1 MPLPPFAL
9 LLTDGRESIAV
20 GVAQDSLEAFF
31 DKAYG
36 GAARSPSADAALM
49 RFLAC
54 AAMPFCPEPSLANCP
69 GAADACAFKAKT
81 DCLIARASEAALI
94 LNGLL
99 GCVCCPTEKAG
110 ALQEEKLLALAFG
123 NAQSKA
129 PIFFKKAAR
138 SDKS

>member
-1 MPLPPFAL
+1 MPLRPFAL

-31 DKAYG
+31 DKAYRD
-36 GAARSPSADAALM
+36 APRSPAADAALM

-54 AAMPFCPEPSLANCP
+54 AAMPFCPEPALAGGQ
-69 GAADACAFKAKT
+69 GAGEPCAFKAKT
-81 DCLIARASEAALI
+81 DCLLARASEAARI

-99 GCVCCPTEKAG
+99 GCVCCPTEKAS
-110 ALQEEKLLALAFG
+110 ALQEDKLLALAFG
-123 NAQSKA
+123 KAQSKA

-138 SDKS
+138 NDKA